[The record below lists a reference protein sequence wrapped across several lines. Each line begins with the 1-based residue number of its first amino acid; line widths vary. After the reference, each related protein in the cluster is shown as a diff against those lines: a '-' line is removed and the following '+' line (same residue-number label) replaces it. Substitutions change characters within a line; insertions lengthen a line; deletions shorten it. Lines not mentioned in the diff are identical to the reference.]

1 MGPIEVKGKKYPGQV
16 PMTPFRALLNDD
28 EIASVLTYVRNSFG
42 NRADPISPDQVQR
55 VRKATESKTGLYTPD
70 ELLKDHP
77 IN

>member
-55 VRKATESKTGLYTPD
+55 VRQATESKTGLYTPD